1 MQSFIVLGII
11 PGTQVQLNFTFW
23 ISVSIGFFTFLLL
36 SSLWSKR
43 QAFRIRLISHQ
54 IARAIDNFELIAV

>member
-11 PGTQVQLNFTFW
+11 PGTQIQLNFTFW
-23 ISVSIGFFTFLLL
+23 ISVSIGFFTFLLV
-36 SSLWSKR
+36 SRLWSNR
-43 QAFRIRLISHQ
+43 QAFQIRLVSRQ